1 MNRNLLAFGILAL
14 ALVSCSS
21 PELNTPSSTQER
33 PAREKPRKAKPG
45 QTKKS
50 PEKASEPKGSP
61 ARKQLRMLVV
71 RPEIGLEYDRDLFNH
86 WTTQPTGC
94 DTRDTVLARQDQTGR
109 RCGAASG
116 AWFSLYDGEQLTDP
130 GDLDVDHMIPLSE
143 AWDSGAARWSE
154 ARREA
159 FANDLYPFALIA
171 VSASSNRSK
180 SDQDPG
186 EWLPDFRPFLCQY
199 TARWIDVKLRWKL
212 SIDRA
217 EAVALRG
224 LVTSCRTRSLRLD
237 VSWNR
242 RPVVKPR
249 AVPKNRKPGGG
260 DPRFSTCSSA
270 IAAGYGP
277 YRRGQD
283 PEYNNYTDGDGDGS
297 VCE

>member
-1 MNRNLLAFGILAL
+1 MSRNLLVFGILTLAL
-14 ALVSCSS
+14 AACSS
-21 PELNTPSSTQER
+21 PEPNTPSKIQDR
-33 PAREKPRKAKPG
+33 PVREKPRKAKSK
-45 QTKKS
+45 QKKEL
-50 PEKASEPKGSP
+50 PERASEPKGSQ
-61 ARKQLRMLVV
+61 ARKQLRMLAV

-86 WTTQPTGC
+86 WITQPSGC
-94 DTRDTVLARQDQTGR
+94 DTRDTVLARQDQTGQ

-116 AWFSLYDGEQLTDP
+116 AWFSVYDGEQLSDP
-130 GDLDVDHMIPLSE
+130 GDLDVDHMVPLSE
-143 AWDSGAARWSE
+143 AWDSGAARWNS

-199 TARWIDVKLRWKL
+199 TARWIDVKLRWNL

-217 EAVALRG
+217 EAAALRG
-224 LVTSCRTRSLRLD
+224 LVANCPTRSLRLD
-237 VSWNR
+237 ISWNR
-242 RPVVKPR
+242 RPVARPRANPKAVKPGR
-249 AVPKNRKPGGG
+249 G
-260 DPRFSTCSSA
+260 DPRFSSCASA

-283 PEYNNYTDGDGDGS
+283 PEYGDYTDGDGDGT